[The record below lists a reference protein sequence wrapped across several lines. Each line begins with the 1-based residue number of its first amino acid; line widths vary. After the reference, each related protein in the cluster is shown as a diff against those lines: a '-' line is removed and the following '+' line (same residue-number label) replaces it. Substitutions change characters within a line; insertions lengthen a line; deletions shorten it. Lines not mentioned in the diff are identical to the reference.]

1 MKNNISIHDLFCIC
15 NLSILYNDNNIS
27 LSLTDIE
34 TGKPIKLLSENKNLI
49 DEMNNHLID
58 GIKQYIQMNNTIPV
72 SVLLVGYFIRD
83 VSEELGL
90 DFEYPYIFWHID
102 DMCLYS
108 FIDSKFQACK
118 LIYNNQ
124 NDAIMFIDTIT
135 GNPIAIENIDKEF
148 SDFMNEFINSIFD
161 NDKVDYSIYGLDN
174 ILIGGDIVDVNEL
187 GYVYNVND
195 NLILGDLD
203 IMYMDLLQ
211 MIMDKTS

>member
-1 MKNNISIHDLFCIC
+1 MNRWKVTDEIKEKFIPILKDYLNKLE
-15 NLSILYNDNNIS
+15 NL
-27 LSLTDIE
+27 TVEQVE
-34 TGKPIKLLSENKNLI
+34 TMSN
-49 DEMNNHLID
+49 
-58 GIKQYIQMNNTIPV
+58 
-72 SVLLVGYFIRD
+72 
-83 VSEELGL
+83 EELGL

-161 NDKVDYSIYGLDN
+161 NDKGDWDLISFKERAVDGKE
-174 ILIGGDIVDVNEL
+174 LIAFR
-187 GYVYNVND
+187 
-195 NLILGDLD
+195 
-203 IMYMDLLQ
+203 
-211 MIMDKTS
+211 